1 MARDRAQSEDF
12 TGPLKRLL
20 GAILVLLLL
29 AVFLIWR
36 IDSPRVERFRAQIVD
51 TLVPSFSWAMAPV
64 TATVNLLRDFQSYQS
79 LHEQNQELKRELQ
92 KMRNWKEAAV
102 QLGQENAR
110 LLDLNKVRLD
120 PRLTFITGVV
130 LADSGSP
137 FRQSVLLNI
146 GAHDGIL
153 DGWAAMDGIGLVGRI
168 SGVGETTSR
177 VILLTDAT
185 SRIPVTIQASGQPAL
200 LTGDNTL
207 SPAIEFI
214 ENPDIV
220 RPGDRVVSS
229 GDGDVFPPGLLV
241 GEIAVDPGGR
251 MRVRLAADYERLEF
265 LRVLRHH
272 GRERI
277 LDPGHL
283 ILPDALGGA
292 RADPDA
298 AAATTPAGAADG

>member
-79 LHEQNQELKRELQ
+79 LHEQNQDLKRELQ

-120 PRLTFITGVV
+120 PAIATRK
-130 LADSGSP
+130 S
-137 FRQSVLLNI
+137 FRWQI
-146 GAHDGIL
+146 GWL
-153 DGWAAMDGIGLVGRI
+153 
-168 SGVGETTSR
+168 EK
-177 VILLTDAT
+177 
-185 SRIPVTIQASGQPAL
+185 
-200 LTGDNTL
+200 N
-207 SPAIEFI
+207 
-214 ENPDIV
+214 
-220 RPGDRVVSS
+220 RPRTKT
-229 GDGDVFPPGLLV
+229 
-241 GEIAVDPGGR
+241 E
-251 MRVRLAADYERLEF
+251 
-265 LRVLRHH
+265 
-272 GRERI
+272 
-277 LDPGHL
+277 
-283 ILPDALGGA
+283 
-292 RADPDA
+292 
-298 AAATTPAGAADG
+298 